1 MVNRQNSKASD
12 ESVRCKN
19 GISKATNKRKL
30 GNEKEQIAK
39 KYLESKGYQIIA
51 ENFYA
56 KGGEID
62 LIGREEGYLVFIEVK
77 YRSTSEA
84 GHPLEAVDYQK
95 QNKLRFTAQ
104 YYMYKNHIS
113 EDTPCRFD
121 VVAIL
126 GEEIIV
132 IKDAF

>member
-1 MVNRQNSKASD
+1 MEDSCKSKRKD
-12 ESVRCKN
+12 IIIRYKSVTPK
-19 GISKATNKRKL
+19 ITNKRKL

-39 KYLESKGYQIIA
+39 KYLESKEYQIIE

-62 LIGREEGYLVFIEVK
+62 LIGKNDGYLVFIEVK
-77 YRSTSEA
+77 YRSIDMT

-126 GEEIIV
+126 GDEITV
-132 IKDAF
+132 VKDAF

>member
-1 MVNRQNSKASD
+1 ML
-12 ESVRCKN
+12 
-19 GISKATNKRKL
+19 NKRKL

-39 KYLESKGYQIIA
+39 KYLESKGYQIS
-51 ENFYA
+51 EKNFYA

-62 LIGREEGYLVFIEVK
+62 LIGREDGYLVFIEVK
-77 YRSTSEA
+77 YRTSSSN

-95 QNKLRFTAQ
+95 QNKIRYTAQ

-126 GEEIIV
+126 GDEITV

>member
-1 MVNRQNSKASD
+1 MLNRQNSK
-12 ESVRCKN
+12 VRDKAIRYQD
-19 GISKATNKRKL
+19 GTSKMINKRKL

-39 KYLESKGYQIIA
+39 KYLESNGYQIIE

-62 LIGREEGYLVFIEVK
+62 LIGREDGYLVFIEVK
-77 YRSTSEA
+77 YRFNKQS

-95 QNKLRFTAQ
+95 QNKLRYTAQ
-104 YYMYKNHIS
+104 YYMYKNRIS
-113 EDTPCRFD
+113 ENTPCRFD

-126 GEEIIV
+126 GDEITV

>member
-1 MVNRQNSKASD
+1 MVNNHSKTD
-12 ESVRCKN
+12 KGRVTENR
-19 GISKATNKRKL
+19 RKI
-30 GNEKEQIAK
+30 GSQKEQQAK
-39 KYLESKGYQIIA
+39 KYLKSKGYTIME

-62 LIGREEGYLVFIEVK
+62 LIARENGYLVFVEVK
-77 YRSTSEA
+77 YRSSSTS
-84 GHPLEAVDYQK
+84 GHPLEAVDCQK
-95 QNKLRFTAQ
+95 QNKIRFTAR
-104 YYMYKNHIS
+104 YYMYKNHIQ

-126 GEEIIV
+126 GDEITL

>member
-1 MVNRQNSKASD
+1 MSK
-12 ESVRCKN
+12 VV
-19 GISKATNKRKL
+19 NKRQI
-30 GNEKEQIAK
+30 GSEKEQIAK
-39 KYLESKGYQIIA
+39 KYLESNGYHIIA

-62 LIGREEGYLVFIEVK
+62 LIAREDGYLVFIEVK
-77 YRSTSEA
+77 YRKDNMA

-95 QNKLRFTAQ
+95 QNKLRYTAQ
-104 YYMYKNHIS
+104 YYMYKNRIS
-113 EDTPCRFD
+113 ESTPCRFD

-126 GEEIIV
+126 GDEIML